1 MVLETMHP
9 FKLMAS
15 PPFTHNLLFDAVFSN
30 ANVKVDVINI
40 KSLLLLFLSFAV
52 HKKTAILQALLTVW
66 AEKKSKTSTGLGKKV
81 IFTHKIRSE
90 DVALRKTKCYRLV
103 SFIFVSDQ

>member
-1 MVLETMHP
+1 MP
-9 FKLMAS
+9 F
-15 PPFTHNLLFDAVFSN
+15 FSN

-81 IFTHKIRSE
+81 IFIHKIRSE
-90 DVALRKTKCYRLV
+90 DVALHKAKCYRLV

>member
-9 FKLMAS
+9 LKFMAS

-52 HKKTAILQALLTVW
+52 HKKTAIL
-66 AEKKSKTSTGLGKKV
+66 
-81 IFTHKIRSE
+81 
-90 DVALRKTKCYRLV
+90 
-103 SFIFVSDQ
+103 